1 MTRKRTAVGILAAL
15 WIFVLV
21 WEQIESIRLGYE
33 LERTRQAVEA
43 QRGRSAY
50 LRLDLQR
57 ESSPEWISNLARARL
72 GMSPLLP
79 ENLILLG
86 RVPGAFENRESWRA
100 PRERAPGKGL
110 SGTLLS
116 RLLTVSATR

>member
-1 MTRKRTAVGILAAL
+1 MTRKRTAGGILAAL

-21 WEQIESIRLGYE
+21 WEQIQSIRLGYE
-33 LERTRQAVEA
+33 LERTRQAVET
-43 QRGRSAY
+43 QRGRNAY

-57 ESSPEWISNLARARL
+57 ESSPEWISSLARVRL

-86 RVPGAFENRESWRA
+86 SAPRALESRESRRA
-100 PRERAPGKGL
+100 LRKREP

-116 RLLTVSATR
+116 RLLTVSAAR